1 MTDASNSDNGIGLSQ
16 NDAASRISGL
26 LDSEFN
32 DTAETTATREEV
44 NAENEAP
51 EVSTPSDDAIENSN
65 EQTLEDSDEPVDA
78 ETDEAEEAETA
89 EKPVLADDMEVE
101 INGQKMSFKELKEGY
116 FRYDDYTRK
125 TQALKEQMRSNDTK
139 VDQIRDASL
148 QWFHRMEQ
156 EIAMHLPQEPNWAQL
171 AQDDPA
177 EYIAQQEKWKGIHAQ
192 IARLRSERQLVEQ
205 QAAERQEIEFKQALA
220 DGQRILAEMH
230 PELAK
235 PETGK
240 SQELG
245 TYLVKAGIPVE
256 AINRETNPILFS
268 IAYKAM
274 QFDQLQAQKAKAVKV
289 VDEKPLLVTPG
300 SSPARSSSSQS
311 VVERKM
317 SALKRSGSV
326 QDAADV
332 LKHLL

>member
-26 LDSEFN
+26 LDSDFSE
-32 DTAETTATREEV
+32 TADATATREEV
-44 NAENEAP
+44 NAENETE
-51 EVSTPSDDAIENSN
+51 EVSQPSDDVIENSE

-78 ETDEAEEAETA
+78 ETDEAEETEAA
-89 EKPVLADDMEVE
+89 EKPVLADDVEVE
-101 INGQKMSFKELKEGY
+101 VNGQKMSFKELKEGY
-116 FRYDDYTRK
+116 ERTADYTRK
-125 TQALKEQMRSNDTK
+125 TQALKEQVRANDAK
-139 VDQIRDASL
+139 VDSIRDQSV

-156 EIAMHLPQEPNWAQL
+156 EIALHLPQEPNWAQL

-192 IARLRSERQLVEQ
+192 IQRLRNERQLVEQ
-205 QAAERQEIEFKQALA
+205 QAAERQEMEFKRALA
-220 DGQRILAEMH
+220 DGQRTLAEMH

-240 SQELG
+240 SQALG
-245 TYLVKAGIPVE
+245 KYLVDAGIPVE

-274 QFDQLQAQKAKAVKV
+274 QFDQLQSQKAKAVKV
-289 VDEKPLLVTPG
+289 VDEKPLLATPG
-300 SSPARSSSSQS
+300 SSPARSNSSQS
-311 VVERKM
+311 VIDRKM
-317 SALKRSGSV
+317 GALKRSGS
-326 QDAADV
+326 QAAAADV